1 MQNNANHSIFLG
13 ILSLILTI
21 VITVGGAAFW
31 LGGSIAATKASVDN
45 NTKTLAA
52 LRTEMKAGRVARFVF
67 CAYRQPSAHGR
78 KIIIDNTHGG
88 EKMTLCDYSSARCG
102 DTAVLA
108 EPKSRT
114 ADSIMTKFAPRLGG
128 DEKRKVSPTGMPRKM
143 EWLALFCILNS
154 LT

>member
-52 LRTEMKAGRVARFVF
+52 LRTEMKADIAELRGLFF
-67 CAYRQPSAHGR
+67 AHIGNHR
-78 KIIIDNTHGG
+78 HT
-88 EKMTLCDYSSARCG
+88 
-102 DTAVLA
+102 
-108 EPKSRT
+108 
-114 ADSIMTKFAPRLGG
+114 
-128 DEKRKVSPTGMPRKM
+128 DEK
-143 EWLALFCILNS
+143 
-154 LT
+154 